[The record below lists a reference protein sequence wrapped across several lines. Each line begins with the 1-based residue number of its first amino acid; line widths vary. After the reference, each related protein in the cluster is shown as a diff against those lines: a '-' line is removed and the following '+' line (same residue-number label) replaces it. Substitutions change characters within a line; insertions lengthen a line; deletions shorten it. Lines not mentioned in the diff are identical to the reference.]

1 MNRRT
6 FLVGTTLLAT
16 AQASTLL
23 TPLAS
28 MKSTQQPSSVS
39 LDRSRLLD
47 CLAQVES
54 ARNDQAVATRLNTPI
69 ARGRYQITEPV
80 WFQHTN
86 RPWKLAHNFHFAT
99 IVAERHL
106 ATLEKLVNPNPADLA
121 AAWRYGPNS
130 PWPVNT
136 EWFQAD
142 DYPWRVHNLYYEA
155 KRIT

>member
-6 FLVGTTLLAT
+6 FLAATTSLAT
-16 AQASTLL
+16 VTVLKLSAHPTIELL
-23 TPLAS
+23 PISNPA
-28 MKSTQQPSSVS
+28 PSSVS

-54 ARNDQAVATRLNTPI
+54 GRNDMATARRGGRVVAL
-69 ARGRYQITEPV
+69 GRYQITEPV

-106 ATLEKLVNPNPADLA
+106 MHLEKLVNPNPFDLA
-121 AAWRYGPNS
+121 HAWRYGLRG
-130 PWPVNT
+130 VT
-136 EWFQAD
+136 VD
-142 DYPWRVHNLYYEA
+142 DYPNRVHNLYYA
-155 KRIT
+155 ART